1 MLKNIVYANF
11 KCNQNTTTVYWFSLF
26 CQEDM
31 KFIEEKSS
39 MHTVT
44 QSNCMIAPSFSTN
57 FIQL

>member
-11 KCNQNTTTVYWFSLF
+11 KCNQNTTTVY

-31 KFIEEKSS
+31 KFIEEKNS
-39 MHTVT
+39 MHTLT